1 MGSIAHP
8 EASDA
13 WDQVTLGPAKLPG
26 VWTVEGQAGRE
37 IEVKKVRGKDGARFK
52 DNGYDPGKLTLVG
65 RMIEANDWNA
75 MQAALKQ
82 IHPRQGK
89 SRNPLAL
96 EHPAAAYLGI
106 TTVYVES
113 VHTPRVENGVIVVEI
128 DVLEWVEAP
137 KVAKPKREPMSPDA
151 LAAYGLT
158 PIVHGDGSITYDA
171 SGGGSAGLGQAS
183 RSGLKPSEDTPTYIM
198 GDPG

>member
-1 MGSIAHP
+1 VGSIAHP
-8 EASDA
+8 EASEA

-26 VWTVEGQAGRE
+26 IWTVEGQAGRE

-65 RMIEANDWNA
+65 RMVESKDWDA

-89 SRNPLAL
+89 TRNPLAL
-96 EHPAAAYLGI
+96 EHPASAYLGI
-106 TTVYVES
+106 TTVYVET

-137 KVAKPKREPMSPDA
+137 KVAKPKREPVAPDG
-151 LAAYGLT
+151 GLRRLS
-158 PIVHGDGSITYDA
+158 DGTFDA
-171 SGGGSAGLGQAS
+171 SNGGMGATFIRQQQ
-183 RSGLKPSEDTPTYIM
+183 KPSQDPPTYIM